1 MSLRQNIEIS
11 SYIWSSDADGLYQ
24 DKSEDIM
31 NAFFETISWVISVMR
46 TEFDLDP
53 ANLWLR

>member
-1 MSLRQNIEIS
+1 
-11 SYIWSSDADGLYQ
+11 
-24 DKSEDIM
+24 M
-31 NAFFETISWVISVMR
+31 NALFDNIAWVISIMK

>member
-1 MSLRQNIEIS
+1 
-11 SYIWSSDADGLYQ
+11 
-24 DKSEDIM
+24 M
-31 NAFFETISWVISVMR
+31 NAFFDSIAWVISVMK

>member
-1 MSLRQNIEIS
+1 MGCI
-11 SYIWSSDADGLYQ
+11 
-24 DKSEDIM
+24 KTKFEDIM
-31 NAFFETISWVISVMR
+31 NAFFDSISWVISVMK